1 MSSESHMQRSHDAA
15 QSLARGLADGM
26 ADAGIGVVCS
36 LPETWLAALLQVLD
50 DDVRFTNIH
59 VAREEEGV
67 GILAGAYLAGRP
79 GALLM
84 SNSGFMTCACA
95 LNGLA
100 ARSGIP
106 MLLFIVQ
113 RGELGESQV
122 LQGNVAHA
130 TVGMLDAL
138 GIRHFRLEVPEDV
151 AMVGRA
157 VQLANILRQ
166 PVALLVSRDV
176 LIGHGS
182 SPYWFRA
189 HSQAAGAPADADAG
203 GTPR

>member
-1 MSSESHMQRSHDAA
+1 MSSGSHMQRSREGA

-50 DDVRFTNIH
+50 EDVRFTNVH

-67 GILAGAYLAGRP
+67 GILAGAYLAGKP
-79 GALLM
+79 GVLLM

-100 ARSGIP
+100 TRSGIP

-138 GIRHFRLEVPEDV
+138 GVRHFRLQVPEDV
-151 AMVGRA
+151 AMIKRA

-176 LIGHGS
+176 LIASDS
-182 SPYWFRA
+182 SPYWFRT
-189 HSQAAGAPADADAG
+189 HGQPAGAAVDADTG
-203 GTPR
+203 GTRP